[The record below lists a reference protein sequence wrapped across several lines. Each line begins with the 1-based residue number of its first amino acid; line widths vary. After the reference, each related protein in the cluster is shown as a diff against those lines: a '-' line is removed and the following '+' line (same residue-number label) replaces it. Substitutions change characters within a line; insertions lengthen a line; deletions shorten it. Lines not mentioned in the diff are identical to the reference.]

1 MSDASER
8 PRKKKVLSPAAAERR
23 RIKSR
28 ERMRRLRI
36 ERKKAGIPMYSEEQ
50 RLKRLA
56 AYRKKYRENSE
67 FRERVKKL
75 SSMSSKRRYAKDK
88 TPWIISQKKRQQRI
102 AEDPVYRQEMREKA
116 ARRAA
121 KRYAERQDVRERHSI
136 TFKKWKEKNPDYMR
150 NYMRKYKARRLKE
163 DVLFAI
169 QHAIRTRLNVA
180 LRQQNA
186 SGSAVEELGCSIQ
199 EFKLHIESM
208 FQPGM
213 HWGNRGIGGWHL
225 DHIIPLSFFD
235 LSDPG
240 QRKRACHFT
249 NMQPL
254 WQAENLK
261 KKDRLPDGTSASV
274 ARKLARSD
282 KRGAKCKTTVQRR
295 KR

>member
-1 MSDASER
+1 
-8 PRKKKVLSPAAAERR
+8 
-23 RIKSR
+23 
-28 ERMRRLRI
+28 MRRLRI
-36 ERKKAGIPMYSEEQ
+36 ERKKAGIPMYPEEQ

-56 AYRKKYRENSE
+56 AYRKKYREDAE
-67 FRERVKKL
+67 FRERVKKH
-75 SSMSSKRRYAKDK
+75 SSASSKRRYAKDK
-88 TPWIISQKKRQQRI
+88 TPWIISQKKRKQRI
-102 AEDPVYRQEMREKA
+102 ADDPAYRQEMREKA
-116 ARRAA
+116 TRHAA
-121 KRYAERQDVRERHSI
+121 KRYAESQDFRERRSI
-136 TFKKWKEKNPDYMR
+136 AFKKWKEKNPDHTR
-150 NYMRKYKARRLKE
+150 NYMRKYKTKRLKE

-186 SGSAVEELGCSIQ
+186 SGSAVEELGCSIH
-199 EFKLHIESM
+199 EFKVYIESI

-225 DHIIPLSFFD
+225 DHIIPLSYFD
-235 LSDPG
+235 LSDPV

-261 KKDRLPDGTSASV
+261 KKDRLPDGTSASA
-274 ARKLARSD
+274 ARKLANSG